1 MLNENFVYVSII
13 LSSIG
18 GAIYLY
24 LTLKGKVKPNK
35 VTWFLWGAIPMI
47 AFFAQIKEG
56 VGIQSLLTF
65 MVGFIP
71 FLIFFTSFL
80 NRKAFWKITK
90 FDIICGL
97 FSILGVIF
105 WLATGVGVLA
115 ILFSIIADAIAGIPT
130 VVKSIKEPE
139 TESYIAFALTT
150 IGTIITLLT
159 IDNWNFATYSFPIY
173 LLIINAFLA
182 LIIWSKI
189 GKRFT
194 S

>member
-1 MLNENFVYVSII
+1 MLNENFVYLSIL

-47 AFFAQIKEG
+47 AFIAQIKEG

-71 FLIFFTSFL
+71 FLIFLASFI

-97 FSILGVIF
+97 FSVLGVTF
-105 WLATGVGVLA
+105 WLITGVGVIA
-115 ILFSIIADAIAGIPT
+115 IFFSIIADAIAGFPT
-130 VVKSIKEPE
+130 IVKSFKEPE
-139 TESYIAFALTT
+139 TESYIAFLLTS
-150 IGTIITLLT
+150 IGTTITLLT
-159 IDNWNFATYSFPIY
+159 IDDWNFATYSFPIY
-173 LLIINAFLA
+173 LLIINALLAFL
-182 LIIWSKI
+182 IWSKI
-189 GKRFT
+189 GKRINA
-194 S
+194 